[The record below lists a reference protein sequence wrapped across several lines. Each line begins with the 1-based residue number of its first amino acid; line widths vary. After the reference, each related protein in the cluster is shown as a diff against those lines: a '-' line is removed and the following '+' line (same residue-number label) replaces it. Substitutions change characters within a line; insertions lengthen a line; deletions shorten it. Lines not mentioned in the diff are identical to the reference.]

1 MATTAQLACTYAA
14 LILYDDGQDITGISF
29 CNQQETKSPLQ
40 SAPPELT
47 LKPIGQNFS
56 PRPLKDKTS
65 LTSST
70 SVDPPHQKPQPQLLL
85 KLQNNKLRR
94 KIKKLPRRKSHH
106 HQRKKKKME
115 VWEVSLIEIFK
126 LYNTHF
132 SINI

>member
-1 MATTAQLACTYAA
+1 
-14 LILYDDGQDITGISF
+14 
-29 CNQQETKSPLQ
+29 
-40 SAPPELT
+40 
-47 LKPIGQNFS
+47 
-56 PRPLKDKTS
+56 
-65 LTSST
+65 
-70 SVDPPHQKPQPQLLL
+70 VDPPHQKPSQPNLLL